1 MVPTRRR
8 TQIETPRPRVG
19 GGRPSPVACPGM
31 KISGFR
37 ALWAIALTLAVAASA
52 AFTVSAAT
60 ADSNPALGAWL
71 PDPNIGD
78 EAWRKGQ
85 TTVTNQYDYFV
96 CGGARAPTQKKE
108 SFDYGGSGCPLL
120 KKGTSFAYAPANKGT
135 VVYDRAR
142 RVVLYEKGCCAW
154 RGFALSANLGLPPKP
169 VSNADLSGVHTM
181 RGVALGMNQAQVE
194 RIYGP
199 TRPYDAKGR
208 PGVTTLSY
216 TTMKTK
222 FAELG
227 GACGQFQSFSF
238 RQDRLI
244 SIELYVAC

>member
-1 MVPTRRR
+1 
-8 TQIETPRPRVG
+8 
-19 GGRPSPVACPGM
+19 M

-154 RGFALSANLGLPPKP
+154 RGFALSANLGLPPNP
-169 VSNADLSGVHTM
+169 LA
-181 RGVALGMNQAQVE
+181 
-194 RIYGP
+194 
-199 TRPYDAKGR
+199 TR
-208 PGVTTLSY
+208 T
-216 TTMKTK
+216 
-222 FAELG
+222 
-227 GACGQFQSFSF
+227 
-238 RQDRLI
+238 
-244 SIELYVAC
+244 